1 MNEAMKACVPT
12 LDFLKDE
19 AVKYHDLAGAA
30 LSAGVAGGEG
40 TTFGDFKRMK
50 ELAAAY
56 VQVRNIMLR
65 MMPTEDPAVCAWLAE
80 RRIDPSA
87 LPYPKKD

>member
-19 AVKYHDLAGAA
+19 AVKYHELAGAA
-30 LSAGVAGGEG
+30 LSAGVAGA
-40 TTFGDFKRMK
+40 TFGDFKRMR
-50 ELAAAY
+50 ELATAY

-80 RRIDPSA
+80 RHIDPSA